1 MTHPR
6 LLVVDDHPDTL
17 RLFETCLSL
26 AGFDVISAANAV
38 DALRLARGMDAIA
51 TDLAMPGI
59 DGLEFI
65 RRMRADR
72 TPPIPIVAVTGQP
85 IAPSVV
91 AADLGCCRLV
101 SKPCDLGALAET
113 LHLLVGTCPH
123 DCTRCQHR
131 SAASGRI
138 DLT

>member
-38 DALRLARGMDAIA
+38 DHPVLILADIQ
-51 TDLAMPGI
+51 LPGI